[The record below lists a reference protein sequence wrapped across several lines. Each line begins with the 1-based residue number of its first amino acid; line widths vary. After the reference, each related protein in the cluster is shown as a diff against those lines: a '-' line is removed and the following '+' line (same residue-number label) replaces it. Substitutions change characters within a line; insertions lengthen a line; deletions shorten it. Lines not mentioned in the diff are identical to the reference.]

1 LHVPEA
7 EGCMLAQLALIRSAC
22 TEMAK
27 SAEKQHLER
36 KVEQTYVDADHHR
49 LVFNGTIQY
58 E

>member
-1 LHVPEA
+1 MYASTICINQVSLYRNGNRTTH
-7 EGCMLAQLALIRSAC
+7 
-22 TEMAK
+22 AK

-36 KVEQTYVDADHHR
+36 KVEHTYVDADHQR